1 MQTRMAIYTSPNH
14 PLTREQGLTLEQLR
28 TWRELRL
35 NTYLESRTT
44 LSRGPVWSAP
54 NYLMLL
60 SMAAQGLGW
69 CALPCALVD
78 EFARSAELTML
89 NIAGWPISV
98 STDLLWHKAAPLGPC
113 GSWLRQYLQQ
123 VSA

>member
-1 MQTRMAIYTSPNH
+1 
-14 PLTREQGLTLEQLR
+14 
-28 TWRELRL
+28 
-35 NTYLESRTT
+35 
-44 LSRGPVWSAP
+44 
-54 NYLMLL
+54 MLL

-98 STDLLWHKAAPLGPC
+98 STDLLWQSRLGAS

>member
-1 MQTRMAIYTSPNH
+1 MAIYVSPTH
-14 PLTREQGLTLEQLR
+14 PLVEQRGVEWELLQ

-35 NTYLESRTT
+35 NTYLEKQNTPA
-44 LSRGPVWSAP
+44 RGPVWSAP

-69 CALPCALVD
+69 CALPCALVE
-78 EFARSAELTML
+78 EFSRSAELTML
-89 NIAGWPISV
+89 DIAGWPMSV
-98 STDLLWHKAAPLGPC
+98 SIDLLWHKEAPLGAA

-123 VSA
+123 VPA